1 MKNLSPSRLIA
12 VFCASAGVLLSFA
25 SAPVFATDPAA
36 ELEKMRTMLPP
47 TGPGGEKPVSAAEIK
62 LTSEELA
69 KIKAK
74 KARAAIV
81 LHYSGNDW
89 SRAQVD
95 GLRAEFK
102 VMGIEVIAVTD
113 AGFKSEKQVAD
124 IETVLAQ
131 RPDIIVSVPTDT
143 VATAAAYKKA
153 AEQGVKIVFMGNVPK
168 GLMHERDYVSNVGPN
183 DYGSGVASAH
193 LMALTLGSKGGD
205 IGMVSHAAKDFFQT
219 RQRYDGFKK
228 TLADN
233 YPNIKIVADQG
244 IGGPDFSGDG
254 AKAASAMLT
263 VHPTIK
269 AIWGVWDVPAEGI
282 IAAARDAGRNDLSI
296 ITVDLGQNVSI
307 DIARGGYVKGVSAQR
322 PYDQGVTEA
331 MLAGYGLI
339 GKKAPAFVAWPI
351 IPVMQQN
358 VVEAWKTVYHTEAP
372 ANIISSLKK

>member
-12 VFCASAGVLLSFA
+12 ALCASAGILLSFA
-25 SAPVFATDPAA
+25 SASAFAVDPAA

-62 LTSEELA
+62 LSSDELA
-69 KIKAK
+69 RIKAK

-89 SRAQVD
+89 SQAQVD
-95 GLRAEFK
+95 GLRAQFK
-102 VMGIEVIAVTD
+102 VMGIDVIAVTD

-131 RPDIIVSVPTDT
+131 RPDIIVTVPTDT

-153 AEQGVKIVFMGNVPK
+153 ADQGVKVVFMGNVPK
-168 GLMHERDYVSNVGPN
+168 GLVHERDYVSNVGPN

-193 LMALTLGSKGGD
+193 LMALTLGPKGGD

-228 TLADN
+228 TIADN

-244 IGGPDFSGDG
+244 IGGPDFAGDG

-263 VHPTIK
+263 VNRNIK

-282 IAAARDAGRNDLSI
+282 IAAARDAGRRDLSI
-296 ITVDLGQNVSI
+296 ITVDLGQNVAI
-307 DIARGGYVKGVSAQR
+307 DIARGGYVKGISAQR

-351 IPVMQQN
+351 IPVTQKN
-358 VVEAWKTVYHTEAP
+358 VLEAWKMVYHNEP
-372 ANIISSLKK
+372 SANIKNSIK